1 MQDITKKVA
10 YLKGLAEGY
19 KFDKSNEEHNLI
31 LGIIDCLD
39 LVSDEINFLESDFT
53 RLEEY
58 VDMVDDDLSEIEM
71 LLEEDEDDFDY
82 DEDENEDDED
92 IDGSPYETFDGD
104 WLEDWDDEDS
114 DEEE

>member
-19 KFDKSNEEHNLI
+19 KLDKSNEEHNLI

-39 LVSDEINFLESDFT
+39 LISDEINFLESDFE

-71 LLEEDEDDFDY
+71 LLEDDEDDFDY
-82 DEDENEDDED
+82 DSENEDDD
-92 IDGSPYETFDGD
+92 LDPVPYDTFDSD
-104 WLEDWDDEDS
+104 WLEDWNDEDS
-114 DEEE
+114 DDEE